1 MKQMF
6 KRFLVCMCALFL
18 TCVGVVPSWGADDA
32 CMSEDNDMIG
42 APFVLCSTHAYNIG
56 MTENPDASDREL
68 MREVV
73 GLKTT
78 FFTQQMYKQY
88 EQMELMVRRLKT
100 QLQKAVLHDKLQVA
114 SGATGNSDDDNDD
127 SAPANRYIKLSG
139 AQDCTDFWSKAD
151 KFKCLSENYNLVKNQ
166 VRTGNPS
173 TDHRKQVANDY
184 GIACG
189 GVGET
194 KCPKN
199 AENEKCKKTTK
210 NKKDFD
216 DCFRKLQSLIS
227 TGMADAQQE
236 AAILNNPFAGWGP
249 QTQKK

>member
-1 MKQMF
+1 MKQMI

-56 MTENPDASDREL
+56 MTENPNASEREL

-100 QLQKAVLHDKLQVA
+100 QLEKAVLRDKLQVA
-114 SGATGNSDDDNDD
+114 SGATGNDDDNDD

-173 TDHRKQVANDY
+173 ADHRKQVANDY
-184 GIACG
+184 VIACD
-189 GVGET
+189 GVKNCT
-194 KCPKN
+194 KKD
-199 AENEKCKKTTK
+199 KCTKTTK
-210 NKKDFD
+210 NKKEFD
-216 DCFRKLQSLIS
+216 DCFQALQSLIS
-227 TGMADAQQE
+227 TGMAEAQQD
-236 AAILNNPFAGWGP
+236 AANLNNPFTGFGL

>member
-1 MKQMF
+1 MKQMI

-56 MTENPDASDREL
+56 MTENPNASEREL

-100 QLQKAVLHDKLQVA
+100 QLEKAVLRDKLQVA
-114 SGATGNSDDDNDD
+114 SGVTGNSDDDNDD
-127 SAPANRYIKLSG
+127 SAPTNRYIKLSG

-173 TDHRKQVANDY
+173 ADHRKQVANDY

-189 GVGET
+189 N
-194 KCPKN
+194 KCSKDD
-199 AENEKCKKTTK
+199 KCKKTTK
-210 NKKDFD
+210 NKKEFD
-216 DCFRKLQSLIS
+216 DCFQALQSLIS
-227 TGMADAQQE
+227 TGMAEAQQD
-236 AAILNNPFAGWGP
+236 AAKLNNPFTGWGP

>member
-1 MKQMF
+1 MKQVI

-56 MTENPDASDREL
+56 MTENPNASEREL

-100 QLQKAVLHDKLQVA
+100 QLEKAVLRDKLQVA
-114 SGATGNSDDDNDD
+114 SGATGNNDDDNDD
-127 SAPANRYIKLSG
+127 SAPGNRYIKLSG

-173 TDHRKQVANDY
+173 ADHRKQVANDY
-184 GIACG
+184 GIACD
-189 GVGET
+189 GV
-194 KCPKN
+194 
-199 AENEKCKKTTK
+199 EKCTKKDKCIKTTK

-216 DCFRKLQSLIS
+216 ECFQALQSLIS
-227 TGMADAQQE
+227 DGMSEAQKDA
-236 AAILNNPFAGWGP
+236 ANLNNPFTGFGL

>member
-1 MKQMF
+1 MKQVI

-56 MTENPDASDREL
+56 MTENPNASEREL

-100 QLQKAVLHDKLQVA
+100 QLEKAVLRDKLQVA
-114 SGATGNSDDDNDD
+114 SGATGNSDDDDDD

-173 TDHRKQVANDY
+173 ADHRKQVANDY
-184 GIACG
+184 VIACG
-189 GVGET
+189 GVTEC
-194 KCPKN
+194 KVI
-199 AENEKCKKTTK
+199 EKCKKTTK
-210 NKKDFD
+210 NKKEFD
-216 DCFRKLQSLIS
+216 ECFKELQTLIS
-227 TGMADAQQE
+227 KGMAEAQKDA
-236 AAILNNPFAGWGP
+236 ANLNNPFTGFGL